1 MTIMVVIFIFFC
13 IKCLDTHEPIKWAT
27 GYLKKE
33 RLIKKSNNFKFD
45 LLYWSIFYHQHVFSI
60 SFTWGIVNICQDNRI
75 NTYIPSKN
83 VFVNFSFS
91 QNPVTHSAR
100 TWCFLSPKNLET
112 KLSLLHPAQG
122 PNPPRTHHF
131 HSWRHHLVS
140 STGDQPIFPDSLFHS
155 GNCFHSFSCLI

>member
-1 MTIMVVIFIFFC
+1 MTIMVVIFNFFC

-27 GYLKKE
+27 GYLEKE
-33 RLIKKSNNFKFD
+33 RLIKKSNNLK
-45 LLYWSIFYHQHVFSI
+45 LLNWSIFYHQHVFPYLLHEGSWKYVRI
-60 SFTWGIVNICQDNRI
+60 LELICA
-75 NTYIPSKN
+75 YIPSKN
-83 VFVNFSFS
+83 VLVNLSFS

-100 TWCFLSPKNLET
+100 TWCFLSPKNLGT

-122 PNPPRTHHF
+122 PNPPRIHHF